1 MLALPYLAGGV
12 AGLLLVRAA
21 PTPSLEAAPLWGLGC
36 GAAAGAILGVL
47 AAFSGGPLGNGRLA
61 AVGPSGWQV
70 ALVAALEV
78 GIASAITAGVAN
90 WIRLGGR
97 PRRPAAAA
105 TAPGAGPGGPTVP
118 MPRPDHDSDA
128 GHTIYLDPWAG
139 DTEVLPQPGSRGP
152 SALP

>member
-1 MLALPYLAGGV
+1 MHNARPPWRTVAGARLPYLAGCV

-21 PTPSLEAAPLWGLGC
+21 PTPALEAAPLWGLAC
-36 GAAAGAILGVL
+36 GAAAGAVLGVL

-70 ALVAALEV
+70 ALVAALEI

-97 PRRPAAAA
+97 PRARRFADASAAAAPAAA
-105 TAPGAGPGGPTVP
+105 TVP
-118 MPRPDHDSDA
+118 GPRP
-128 GHTIYLDPWAG
+128 
-139 DTEVLPQPGSRGP
+139 GP
-152 SALP
+152 D